1 MGHRTLSLSLVFRA
15 LFLDGD
21 AYDALRDDDNP
32 FVEGLFLIVIIGAGA
47 ALLNLVGQ
55 LLAWASSPSM
65 DAIKE
70 IVLRAYQQM
79 PWWAYISGN
88 PQAMSQFQQAWEW
101 SWRILP
107 TLFGAPNP
115 AGAALNILL
124 WPLVALLSWLIYGVL
139 AHLFAKLLRGTGS
152 FNQTLG
158 TTALAFS
165 PLLLRGL
172 GFIPFFAIGG
182 AINTWP
188 LICRYKAL
196 RRVHGLS
203 WGRTFWATVL
213 PFVVYLLLWLL
224 LGGLG
229 AAVIAAA
236 VRR

>member
-1 MGHRTLSLSLVFRA
+1 
-15 LFLDGD
+15 
-21 AYDALRDDDNP
+21 
-32 FVEGLFLIVIIGAGA
+32 
-47 ALLNLVGQ
+47 
-55 LLAWASSPSM
+55 
-65 DAIKE
+65 
-70 IVLRAYQQM
+70 
-79 PWWAYISGN
+79 
-88 PQAMSQFQQAWEW
+88 
-101 SWRILP
+101 
-107 TLFGAPNP
+107 
-115 AGAALNILL
+115 
-124 WPLVALLSWLIYGVL
+124 
-139 AHLFAKLLRGTGS
+139 LRGTGS
-152 FNQTLG
+152 LNQTLG

-182 AINTWP
+182 AINTWQ

-196 RRVHGLS
+196 RSVHGLS